1 MSTPTGDNNRRI
13 LVVDDNRAIHDDFR
27 KILVPE
33 VKMAELSAMERT
45 LFGEDA
51 ANQRS
56 ESFELDSAYQGQEA
70 FERVKEAEA
79 QSRPYAVAFVDVR
92 MPPGWDGIETIGH
105 LWQVA
110 PDLQVV
116 ICTAYSDYSWS
127 DIVAKVRY
135 PDQLL
140 ILKKPF
146 DNIEVMQLAKSLTE
160 KWVLSRQVRRQVE
173 TLEEAVAARTAE
185 LLKAKES
192 ADAAN
197 RAKSAFLANMS
208 HEIRTPMNGVIG
220 MTELLLETELVDT
233 QREYAEIIQT
243 SGKSLLAII
252 NDILD
257 FSKIEADKLELE
269 RLEFRL
275 SDALFEAI
283 KPLSLKA
290 HEKGLELAC
299 HINPEVPEMLVGDS
313 LRLRQVITNLVSNAI
328 RFTESG
334 EVVLGVT
341 LDSGPGGPEPVLH
354 FTVRDTGIGIEK
366 TAIDSI
372 FQPFTQ
378 ADNSTTRKYGGTGL
392 GLAISQR
399 LVRLMDG
406 RMWADS
412 EVGRGSTFHFT
423 AAFGLGMGTDPSP
436 VLADLS
442 CLAGA
447 SVLVVDDNE
456 TNRRILEENLR
467 AWSAVPSCV
476 ASAVEAIEVMDR
488 AARLGQPYMLLLLD
502 NHMPGMDGMEL
513 AAKLRDNGAFHTT
526 SILMLTSADRPE
538 DLTRSKELGFAG
550 YLVKPVGRDELLK
563 AILAA
568 LGTNL
573 QRRGGSRVPRVQH
586 SGPVRSL
593 NVLVVEDNAV
603 NQKLALRR
611 MEKLGHR
618 VTLASDG
625 QAALDRLAVQSFDL
639 VLMDIQMPIM
649 DGMTATASIRAS
661 EKTSGA
667 HVPIIATT
675 AHAMP
680 GDREACLK
688 AGMDGYVA
696 KPLDAGEL
704 VREIEA
710 VVGTTSEPE
719 QSPKVREP
727 RPAAPAINKHLDRAT
742 ALARCEGDEDMLR
755 EVAAAFIPDLA
766 ASLRGLEE
774 ARGKSDV
781 SRFAE
786 LCHTLKGNLLFFG
799 ATELAHTA
807 KSIENAARQA
817 GTLVGSDSLDDLRSG
832 LEELRGELE
841 RTFPQSMARV

>member
-1 MSTPTGDNNRRI
+1 MRTPSGEHNRRV

-33 VKMAELSAMERT
+33 VKMAELGAMERA
-45 LFGEDA
+45 LFGDDVA
-51 ANQRS
+51 SPRA
-56 ESFELDSAYQGQEA
+56 ESFDLLSAYQGQEA
-70 FERVKEAEA
+70 LERVKEAAAEG
-79 QSRPYAVAFVDVR
+79 RPFAVAFVDVR

-105 LWQVA
+105 LWEVA

-127 DIVAKVRY
+127 DIVARVRY

-146 DNIEVMQLAKSLTE
+146 DNIEVMQLAKALTE
-160 KWVLSRQVRRQVE
+160 KWTLSRQVRHQVE

-185 LLKAKES
+185 LLKAKEA

-220 MTELLLETELVDT
+220 MTELLLETELADT

-299 HINPEVPEMLVGDS
+299 HIENDVPERLVGDS
-313 LRLRQVITNLVSNAI
+313 LRLRQVITNLVSNAV
-328 RFTESG
+328 RFSESG
-334 EVVLGVT
+334 EVVLEVALGQGST
-341 LDSGPGGPEPVLH
+341 GPEPVLQ
-354 FTVRDTGIGIEK
+354 FSVRDTGIGIESD
-366 TAIDSI
+366 AMDSI

-399 LVRLMDG
+399 LVRLMAG
-406 RMWADS
+406 RMWAES
-412 EVGRGSTFHFT
+412 TVGRGSTFHFT
-423 AAFGLGMGTDPSP
+423 AAFGLGMGADPSAET
-436 VLADLS
+436 ADLS

-447 SVLVVDDNE
+447 TVLVVDDNE

-467 AWSAVPSCV
+467 AWSAVPHCV
-476 ASAVEAIEVMDR
+476 GSAAEAIVSMER
-488 AARLGQPYMLLLLD
+488 ASRQGQPYLLLLLD

-513 AAKLRDNGAFHTT
+513 AAKLRDNGVFHTT

-538 DLTRSKELGFAG
+538 DLARSRELGFAG
-550 YLVKPVGRDELLK
+550 YLVKPVGRDDLLK
-563 AILAA
+563 AILSA

-573 QRRGGSRVPRVQH
+573 QRRGVTRVPRVQH
-586 SGPVRSL
+586 SGPVPSL
-593 NVLVVEDNAV
+593 NVLVVEDNVV
-603 NQKLALRR
+603 NQKLAVRR

-639 VLMDIQMPIM
+639 VLMDIQMPVM
-649 DGMTATASIRAS
+649 DGMTATAAIRAA
-661 EKTSGA
+661 ERTTGA
-667 HVPIIATT
+667 HLAIIATT

-710 VVGTTSEPE
+710 VVGA
-719 QSPKVREP
+719 SPQAGGAEVAREVRS
-727 RPAAPAINKHLDRAT
+727 APAQVNRHLDRST

-755 EVAAAFIPDLA
+755 EVAAAFIPDLD

-774 ARGKSDV
+774 ARGKSDLT
-781 SRFAE
+781 RFAE

-799 ATELAHTA
+799 ATELAHSA
-807 KSIENAARQA
+807 KAIENLVRQS
-817 GTLVGSDSLDDLRSG
+817 GSIGGPEAFDDLRSG
-832 LEELRGELE
+832 LEELRAELE
-841 RTFPQSMARV
+841 RAFPQGTAR